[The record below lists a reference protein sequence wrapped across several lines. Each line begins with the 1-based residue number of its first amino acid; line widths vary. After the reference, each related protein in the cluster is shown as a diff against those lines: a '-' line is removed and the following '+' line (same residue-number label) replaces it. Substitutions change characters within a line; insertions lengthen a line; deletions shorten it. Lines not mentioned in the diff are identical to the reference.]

1 MRNVI
6 VRKNILA
13 SVFAFLLILTTF
25 VPAKPCNAATSVRVL
40 FDGNYLDFDVA
51 PIIENDRTLAPF
63 RKISEALGAEIQW
76 SQETQTVTAY
86 KNDKTVI
93 LKIGDNIAY
102 VNETP
107 IKLDTPPIIKN
118 DRTLVPVRFFSEAF
132 GALVSWDNAA
142 RTVLINTSGKPS
154 KYIMGYYYSQSYQD
168 FLENLDKMS
177 STAVK
182 WYTLDNNGDLT
193 DKDNQRYINV
203 PEGHE
208 EVIRLSQKSGME
220 IQMLVFESDSAKLSK
235 VLATPESRA
244 LLINQILTV
253 VEREGYDGVNLDFE
267 YLNAADKDK
276 YNEFT
281 SILYKEL
288 KTRNK
293 SLSIS
298 LPVKTESTDW
308 WPAYDYVTL
317 GQNCDFVVLMAYDK
331 NPGTPGPQSGIDW
344 VEEVVDYAI
353 ARIPAEKVV
362 LGIGYYG
369 YDWALGKRSSVILE
383 NNGATYLKFADELSQ
398 QYGLNLQLDEKS
410 GLYYG
415 RYTDENEV
423 SHELWMESN
432 YSVDAKAKMVL
443 LKGLKGVA
451 LWRLGYTNPSF
462 WDTLMSNFDPVK
474 FN

>member
-1 MRNVI
+1 MRNRRS
-6 VRKNILA
+6 RK
-13 SVFAFLLILTTF
+13 LLTTILTFLFILMTF
-25 VPAKPCNAATSVRVL
+25 TPAKFCNAATSVRVL

-63 RKISEALGAEIQW
+63 RKISEALGAEIEW

-93 LKIGDNIAY
+93 LKIGDNTAY

-132 GALVSWDNAA
+132 GAIVSWDNAA
-142 RTVLINTSGKPS
+142 RTVLINTGEKPS

-182 WYTLDNNGDLT
+182 WYTLDSNGDLT
-193 DKDNQRYINV
+193 DRDNQRYINV
-203 PEGHE
+203 PEGYDD
-208 EVIRLSQKSGME
+208 VIRLSKNNGME

-235 VLATPESRA
+235 VLATSESQVRLA
-244 LLINQILTV
+244 KQIITV

-267 YLNAADKDK
+267 YLKAVDKDK

-288 KTRNK
+288 NARDK

-308 WPAYDYVTL
+308 WPGYDYAAL

-353 ARIPAEKVV
+353 DRIPAEKVV

-383 NNGATYLKFADELSQ
+383 NNGATYLIFADELSK
-398 QYGLNLQLDEKS
+398 QYGLKLELDEKS

-415 RYTDENEV
+415 RYTDENGV

-432 YSVDAKAKMVL
+432 YSVDKKAKMVIQ
-443 LKGLKGVA
+443 KGLKGVA
-451 LWRLGYTNPSF
+451 LWRLGFSTASF
-462 WDTLMSNFDPVK
+462 WDTLLNNFNPVK